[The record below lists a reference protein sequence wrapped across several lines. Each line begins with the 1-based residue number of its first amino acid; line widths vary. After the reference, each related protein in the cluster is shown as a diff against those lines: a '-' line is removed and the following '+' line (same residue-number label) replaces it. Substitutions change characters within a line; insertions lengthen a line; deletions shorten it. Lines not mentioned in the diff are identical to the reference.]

1 MYKYIINIVVC
12 IFVKYIGFVLVF
24 LEVFYYFFG
33 GLCYV
38 NLIFGIFNFIFIMNV
53 IFFEVILLIKIIVN
67 ISLLYCILCFY

>member
-24 LEVFYYFFG
+24 LEVFYYIFG
-33 GLCYV
+33 GMCYV

-67 ISLLYCILCFY
+67 ISLFYCILCFY